1 MRFFRDFW
9 IILLVLLPDN
19 PAQAQIRPRA
29 DRIQTSENV
38 PSPAELAAE
47 DAVFAKAIAAL
58 IPQRAGQRDVYV
70 LAAGLWDD
78 HVFLNE
84 AQESA
89 KVLASRF
96 GAQGRTLVM
105 AQGAGARAAGL
116 PAATPAQFNRALA
129 AIGAQ
134 MDRQEDVLV
143 LFITSHGAPAQ
154 GAVFQESGRL
164 QAALSPG
171 ALAASLREVGPAHR
185 IIIISACFAGQ
196 YGAPLANAST
206 IVLTASAPDRSSF
219 GCEPE
224 RDWTWFGDAF
234 FNVALRSKL
243 PMLDA
248 FEQAKATVQG
258 WEIRENQRASKPG
271 AFVGEEMKAVLAQI
285 EKLPQRPSN

>member
-1 MRFFRDFW
+1 MRFLR
-9 IILLVLLPDN
+9 IPVLALLLLTLGN
-19 PAQAQIRPRA
+19 AQAQVKPRT
-29 DRIQTSENV
+29 DRIQSSENV
-38 PSPAELAAE
+38 LSPAEIAAE

-58 IPQRAGQRDVYV
+58 APQRAGQRDVYV

-84 AQESA
+84 AQQSA
-89 KVLASRF
+89 KVLAARF
-96 GAQGRTLVM
+96 GAEGRTLVL
-105 AQGAGARAAGL
+105 AQGALAREAGL
-116 PAATPAQFNRALA
+116 PAATPALFNRALGML
-129 AIGAQ
+129 GAL
-134 MDRQEDVLV
+134 MDRDQDVLV
-143 LFITSHGAPAQ
+143 LFVTSHGAQGQ

-185 IIIISACFAGQ
+185 IIIVSACFAGQ
-196 YGAPLANAST
+196 YGAPLANAKT

-224 RDWTWFGDAF
+224 RDWTWFGEAF
-234 FNVALRSKL
+234 FNVALRGRLSL
-243 PMLDA
+243 LDA

-258 WEIRENQRASKPG
+258 WEIRENQRASKPA

-285 EKLPQRPSN
+285 EKPIQRPSN